1 MEWYKYFK
9 DVPLFQIGCG
19 FETSFDMRKMI
30 PNIPEPLLNLLY
42 EIGEVAGKNAYLVGG
57 FVRDLLLKRPSLDID
72 IVVEGD
78 AIRVAETMCE
88 QWNGTLEVHPQFGTA
103 TVTHE
108 NIDLPK
114 VDFVT
119 ARRETYQGS
128 GTLPIVQSGSIA
140 DDLCRRDFSIN
151 ALAMRLDQT
160 AFGTIVDET
169 DGLTDLEAGI
179 VRVLHNRSFM
189 DDPTRIFR
197 AARYAGRYDFRIAE
211 TDEVLIREA
220 LPILPQL
227 SGERI
232 RNEIDRILLEKK
244 APEIVN
250 RLAQLGVWETISA
263 GWKISSNFA
272 SDFQAAQRVIAWVS
286 EHLAD
291 EEFEPEL
298 VRWMALFGTEMPIYQ
313 IEALSFRFIL
323 KHQLQRLV
331 SPAQAENQQVSL
343 EKVTH
348 TAFEKLGYPLSQN
361 AVIGHYNGKW
371 CIVDADLSTG
381 SGITY
386 VCGEGSLFRVETSLT
401 AYKHLKGILVL
412 LNRSAKPSEIY
423 RLLKP
428 YPIEALVLASEG
440 ITVAEWQQKKI
451 KDYLLVLRKVQPLIT
466 GKDLIA
472 FGEKPG
478 AAFKTQL
485 WKLFAA
491 QLDGEIKKKKRRI
504 PTYGK

>member
-1 MEWYKYFK
+1 
-9 DVPLFQIGCG
+9 
-19 FETSFDMRKMI
+19 MRR
-30 PNIPEPLLNLLY
+30 NIPEPILSLLH
-42 EIGEVAGKNAYLVGG
+42 EIGEVSGTGSYLVGG

-88 QWNGTLEVHPQFGTA
+88 RWNGTLEVHAQFGTA
-103 TVTHE
+103 TVTPE
-108 NIDLPK
+108 ETNLPK

-128 GTLPIVQSGSIA
+128 GTLPIVQSGSIT
-140 DDLCRRDFSIN
+140 DDLHRRDFSIN
-151 ALAMRLDQT
+151 ALAMRLEQT

-169 DGLTDLEAGI
+169 DGLADLEAGI
-179 VRVLHNRSFM
+179 VRVLHNRSFI

-197 AARYAGRYDFRIAE
+197 ACRYAGRYGFQIAE
-211 TDEVLIREA
+211 NDETLIREA
-220 LPILPQL
+220 LPVLTQL
-227 SGERI
+227 TGERI
-232 RNEIDRILLEKK
+232 RNEIDRVLLEKN
-244 APEIVN
+244 APEIVA
-250 RLAQLGVWETISA
+250 RLTELDVWETICA
-263 GWKISSNFA
+263 GWRISSDFA
-272 SDFQAAQRVIAWVS
+272 SDFQSAQSAIAWAS
-286 EHLAD
+286 ESIAA
-291 EEFEPEL
+291 EEFDQGL

-348 TAFEKLGYPLSQN
+348 TVFEKLGYPLSQN
-361 AVIGHYNGKW
+361 ATIEHQNGKW
-371 CIVDADLSTG
+371 CIVDADVSTG

-386 VCGEGSLFRVETSLT
+386 ICGEGSLFRVETPLT
-401 AYKHLKGILVL
+401 AYKHLKETLAL
-412 LNRSAKPSEIY
+412 LKVSVKPSEIY
-423 RLLKP
+423 RLFKP

-440 ITVAEWQQKKI
+440 TTVPEWQREKI
-451 KDYLLVLRKVQPLIT
+451 KNFLLVLRKVQPFIT

-478 AAFKTQL
+478 ATFKTQL
-485 WKLFAA
+485 WQLFAA
-491 QLDGEIKKKKRRI
+491 QLDGEITKKEEARSRLRKI
-504 PTYGK
+504 NNNG